1 MRREGGR
8 EEENG
13 EKKSDVDGRS
23 RKNGKYLRDRKR
35 RGKKGKVVMGG
46 EEVEGLYSSEFS
58 VIAKP
63 NVQTSKT
70 GRKT

>member
-35 RGKKGKVVMGG
+35 RGKEGKVVMGG
-46 EEVEGLYSSEFS
+46 
-58 VIAKP
+58 
-63 NVQTSKT
+63 
-70 GRKT
+70 GRS